1 MWKKSTVFRKNI
13 KNKEIY
19 KEFIYNPITNNSES
33 SRIRKYFDKDR
44 SFEESFEGI
53 DINSFFTHKDW
64 KTLVTKGVINDIKR
78 ETILTHVK
86 KKNIDIFL
94 LKLEKAVTQTL
105 IEKNIKNNDINLSI
119 KITIS
124 ITLLDNSF
132 LTLPP
137 KDFFNIYFIEKLI
150 IDVPTTY
157 REINS
162 DRKNTSNNISNI
174 NNIIDLV
181 SFDNTNKTIIE
192 PFDKNTL
199 SLNWNFAILKEKIQY
214 FINQTEDQVKLLS
227 DYERGLIQVLCK
239 LISTEL
245 NSLMVSPPVMDET
258 VKNNINSIISDCNTI
273 IYPTSVFQRDS
284 RTEYIF
290 SSDIDNIINFTDDT
304 GESFEIA
311 EVTSAFIKNISVGS
325 TTINS
330 TDTYFNN
337 VTISQSVSTDK
348 IDVNN
353 SAYIKGN
360 TTVGGN
366 EEIQGNINVCGIGK
380 NTLSGDTTCT
390 DQFRCDKSISCSEF
404 QNSSD
409 RRLKENISH
418 IQNASNNIKLL
429 NPVQY
434 SFINDEKK
442 RIKMGIIAQEIK
454 EIFPDIVNDNGD
466 HLTVEYNSLIG
477 LLIKGFQEQQEEIS
491 ELRRKI
497 EFIEEKNE

>member
-1 MWKKSTVFRKNI
+1 MWKQSNILYGKTVRKNI
-13 KNKEIY
+13 KNKAIY
-19 KEFIYNPITNNSES
+19 KEFIYNPATNNPS
-33 SRIRKYFDKDR
+33 SLKIRKYFDKDR

-53 DINSFFTHKDW
+53 NLKPVFTHKGW
-64 KTLVTKGVINDIKR
+64 EEILKKGVIKDRLRK
-78 ETILTHVK
+78 TILTHIK
-86 KKNIDIFL
+86 NKNIDIFI
-94 LKLEKAVTQTL
+94 LKLEKAVKQTL
-105 IEKNIKNNDINLSI
+105 IEKNIKNNDINLTI

-124 ITLLDNSF
+124 ITLLDDSF
-132 LTLPP
+132 LNLPP
-137 KDFFNIYFIEKLI
+137 KDFFNIYSIEELTI
-150 IDVPTTY
+150 NVPTTY
-157 REINS
+157 SEVNS
-162 DRKNTSNNISNI
+162 HGNNSNNMSNI

-181 SFDNTNKTIIE
+181 GFDKANKTITE
-192 PFDKNTL
+192 AFDKNTL
-199 SLNWNFAILKEKIQY
+199 SFNWNFAILKDKIQY

-311 EVTSAFIKNISVGS
+311 EVTSSFIKNISVGS

-330 TDTYFNN
+330 VDTYFNN
-337 VTISQSVSTDK
+337 VTISESVSTDK
-348 IDVNN
+348 ID
-353 SAYIKGN
+353 
-360 TTVGGN
+360 
-366 EEIQGNINVCGIGK
+366 QGNIIVKGIGK
-380 NTLSGDTTCT
+380 NTLSGDTRCIHK
-390 DQFRCDKSISCSEF
+390 FRCDKSISCSEF

-434 SFINDEKK
+434 SFINDENK

-454 EIFPDIVNDNGD
+454 EIFPDIVSNNGD

-491 ELRRKI
+491 ELKKKI
-497 EFIEEKNE
+497 EFIQVNNK